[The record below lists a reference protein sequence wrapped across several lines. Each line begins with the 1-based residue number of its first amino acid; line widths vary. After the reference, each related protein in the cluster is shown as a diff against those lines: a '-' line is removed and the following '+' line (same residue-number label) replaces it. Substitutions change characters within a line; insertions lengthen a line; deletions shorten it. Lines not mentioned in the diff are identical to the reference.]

1 MPKKR
6 GRTRLVAKRLIEAN
20 AEDNDLD
27 YFGRFTKRQRPSND
41 SNGQNSTSK
50 VPAEQLDDRTA
61 RRVRR
66 EADKLSQTR
75 QDRVQTVSPRRGTVY
90 VRLSGDNDNED
101 ESGRSADDEEE
112 VEEEDD
118 GATDHVRIT
127 RAMNQARNGTTK
139 PTINGIG
146 SLRRN
151 QQPQHTDA
159 LSGDGEDNQEELYLS
174 QSPEEDHDHAPRNTN
189 GRSRRRGA
197 NRKAPQQQKQRS
209 HKGRERPSQKHNTN
223 ASPTD
228 EDESAA
234 ESSTE
239 IDDQSAE
246 DTAFIE
252 PPQQGERTE
261 TIKVPINSMGGIFK
275 TLQHPAWT
283 GLTHW
288 DRDFGEDNNDDGR
301 KTCKTRSGK
310 ALMNEMQGL
319 NNILEE
325 ATETLEAS
333 SEDDRDSPS
342 TAMAY
347 LRTNSVDVQHHLARI
362 DKIVDE
368 ICCRKLRQV
377 PGTENSSSIAQAV
390 KKRRALLKD
399 LSHRLIPMLIITV
412 KKACG
417 ICLSENNRSRVTLY
431 LDCFRLQFFL
441 RPLAW
446 ADRLHKAFEKGVKQ
460 GTGNEEAQT
469 EADDPDEGGSM
480 TQDSKQ
486 KARAAFGS
494 QLDAL
499 YSACRKAEREIQDK
513 AAQAER
519 REREAEI
526 NRQNRE
532 RQAERQREIAAE
544 NKRKHDEQVRRD
556 EKALDNFFKA
566 TQALRSRPDPL
577 KLLWDQSQAVLPR
590 HLRAT
595 STVRAAPTGSSTG
608 HGQGTAGAAR
618 SQGGLS
624 RTARVESISDSDD
637 HDSDDPFSEN
647 YRPRLS
653 QTRNASKPWSETE
666 DKAMIM
672 AIRYKRNFDVVLM
685 AQKLQR
691 SEEDVARKA
700 AFLKQGYC
708 EAYTQR
714 GVEIPA
720 WAL

>member
-27 YFGRFTKRQRPSND
+27 YFGRFTKRQRQIGD

-50 VPAEQLDDRTA
+50 VPVEQLDDRTA

-75 QDRVQTVSPRRGTVY
+75 QSRVQTVSPRRGTVH
-90 VRLSGDNDNED
+90 VRLPGEDDNED

-112 VEEEDD
+112 AEEEDD
-118 GATDHVRIT
+118 DGAVDHARIT
-127 RAMNQARNGTTK
+127 RAMNQARNRITK

-151 QQPQHTDA
+151 HQPQHNTS
-159 LSGDGEDNQEELYLS
+159 SGDGEDNQEELYLS
-174 QSPEEDHDHAPRNTN
+174 QSPEVDNVHAPRNTN
-189 GRSRRRGA
+189 GRSRGRRGA

-209 HKGRERPSQKHNTN
+209 HRGRERPSQKHNTN
-223 ASPTD
+223 ASPAD
-228 EDESAA
+228 EDESEAG
-234 ESSTE
+234 SSTE
-239 IDDQSAE
+239 IHDQSAE

-261 TIKVPINSMGGIFK
+261 MIKVAINSMGGIFK

-288 DRDFGEDNNDDGR
+288 DRDFWEDNNDDGQ

-310 ALMNEMQGL
+310 ALMDEIQGL

-333 SEDDRDSPS
+333 SEDDRDSLS

-347 LRTNSVDVQHHLARI
+347 LTTKSVDVQHHLARI

-377 PGTENSSSIAQAV
+377 PGTEDSSSVAQAV
-390 KKRRALLKD
+390 KRRALLND
-399 LSHRLIPMLIITV
+399 LSQRLIPMLIITV

-417 ICLSENNRSRVTLY
+417 ICPSENNRSRVTLY

-446 ADRLHKAFEKGVKQ
+446 ADRLHKAFEKSLKQ
-460 GTGNEEAQT
+460 GTGNEEPQT

-480 TQDSKQ
+480 AQDSKQ
-486 KARAAFGS
+486 KARSAFGS
-494 QLDAL
+494 QLGAL
-499 YSACRKAEREIQDK
+499 YSACRQAEREIQDK

-526 NRQNRE
+526 KRQNRE

-544 NKRKHDEQVRRD
+544 NKRKQDEQVRSD
-556 EKALDNFFKA
+556 EKALANFFKA

-577 KLLWDQSQAVLPR
+577 KVLWDQSQAALPR

-595 STVRAAPTGSSTG
+595 STVRAALTGSSAG

-618 SQGGLS
+618 SQGGPS
-624 RTARVESISDSDD
+624 RNARVESISDSDD

-653 QTRNASKPWSETE
+653 QTRNASRPWSENE
-666 DKAMIM
+666 DKTMIM

-700 AFLKQGYC
+700 TFLKQGYR
-708 EAYTQR
+708 EAYTQK

>member
-6 GRTRLVAKRLIEAN
+6 GRTRLVAKRLLENN

-27 YFGRFTKRQRPSND
+27 YFGQFTKRQRTNND
-41 SNGQNSTSK
+41 SNGQNLTSK
-50 VPAEQLDDRTA
+50 VPVEQLDDRMA

-75 QDRVQTVSPRRGTVY
+75 QNRVQTVSLQRGTVQ
-90 VRLSGDNDNED
+90 LSEEDDNED
-101 ESGRSADDEEE
+101 DDDSAS
-112 VEEEDD
+112 
-118 GATDHVRIT
+118 VRIA
-127 RAMNQARNGTTK
+127 RAMNQARNRTTK

-146 SLRRN
+146 SLQRN
-151 QQPQHTDA
+151 KQRQHTDA
-159 LSGDGEDNQEELYLS
+159 SSGDEEDNQEELYMS
-174 QSPEEDHDHAPRNTN
+174 HSPEGDDAQAPRSTK
-189 GRSRRRGA
+189 GRSRGRRGA
-197 NRKAPQQQKQRS
+197 NRKAPQQQTQRS
-209 HKGRERPSQKHNTN
+209 LKGRGRPSQKHNTN

-228 EDESAA
+228 EDESAV

-239 IDDQSAE
+239 MNDQSAE

-261 TIKVPINSMGGIFK
+261 TIKVGINSMGGIFK

-283 GLTHW
+283 GFARW
-288 DRDFGEDNNDDGR
+288 DRDFGEENNDGGQ
-301 KTCKTRSGK
+301 KTCKTRTGK
-310 ALMNEMQGL
+310 ALMDEMQGL

-325 ATETLEAS
+325 ATEIPEAS
-333 SEDDRDSPS
+333 SEDDHDFTS

-347 LRTNSVDVQHHLARI
+347 LRTKSMDVQHHLARI

-368 ICCRKLRQV
+368 ICCRKLRQA

-390 KKRRALLKD
+390 KKRRMLLND
-399 LSHRLIPMLIITV
+399 LSHRLIPMFILAV
-412 KKACG
+412 KKACN
-417 ICLSENNRSRVTLY
+417 ICPSEDNRSRVTLY
-431 LDCFRLQFFL
+431 VDCFRLQFFL

-446 ADRLHKAFEKGVKQ
+446 ADRLYKAFEKGLSQ
-460 GTGNEEAQT
+460 GTGDKDSQM
-469 EADDPDEGGSM
+469 EADDPDEDGSM
-480 TQDSKQ
+480 ARDSKQ
-486 KARAAFGS
+486 EARAAFAS

-499 YSACRKAEREIQDK
+499 YSSCRKAEREIQDK

-526 NRQNRE
+526 KRQNRE

-544 NKRKHDEQVRRD
+544 NKRKHDEQARRD
-556 EKALDNFFKA
+556 EKALQNFFKA
-566 TQALRSRPDPL
+566 TQALRARPDPL
-577 KLLWDQSQAVLPR
+577 KLLWDQSQAALPR
-590 HLRAT
+590 HSRTT
-595 STVRAAPTGSSTG
+595 STVRAAPTGSSAG
-608 HGQGTAGAAR
+608 HVQRTAGAAR
-618 SQGGLS
+618 SQGGPS
-624 RTARVESISDSDD
+624 RNARVESISDSDD

-647 YRPRLS
+647 YRPRLT
-653 QTRNASKPWSETE
+653 QTRNASRPWSEDE

-672 AIRYKRNFDVVLM
+672 AIRYRRNYDVVLM

-700 AFLKQGYC
+700 AFLKQGYR
-708 EAYTQR
+708 EAYTQK